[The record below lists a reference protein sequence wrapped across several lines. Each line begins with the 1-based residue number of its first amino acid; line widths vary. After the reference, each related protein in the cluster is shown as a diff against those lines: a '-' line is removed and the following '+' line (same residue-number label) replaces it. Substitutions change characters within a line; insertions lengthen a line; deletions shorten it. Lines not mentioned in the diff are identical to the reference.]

1 MVLAE
6 PISADDPQ
14 ENRGD
19 QSAMGVL
26 PARVRQLAKRLHQ
39 TPQGR
44 EQLGARSPFVA
55 SVLTRKILVGAL
67 LAGALVAGE
76 LAINAASVAQAAIR
90 AERPAPKAANGKV
103 PVSGVT
109 VPAAGFSVDL
119 VPAFMAEQPI
129 GIVTRP
135 DDATVYVIEKQGK
148 IRAWLGTAFAPA
160 PVLDIVR
167 VVDSVNERGLL
178 GLAFHPTRRDV
189 LFVDY
194 TDKRGNVIVSE
205 LPFDGTTADYAKE
218 RRLLNIPKPFN
229 EHNAGTIFFDAAG
242 LLYVAIGDGG
252 GSNDKFNNAQRTDV
266 LLGKILRID
275 PTPLGDKAYQIPKT
289 NPFVA
294 TSLGATPRKGE
305 IFAYG
310 LRNPW
315 QTSLDPV
322 TGDLWIP
329 DVGQARQEEINR
341 MPGGKAGWN
350 FGWKLREGLFG
361 SKPKG
366 AVDPVY
372 NYPHADGRCAVVGG
386 AVYRGKA
393 IGALTGWYVFT
404 DVCQGNVYALK
415 PNGPGWA
422 VVDLGKRASYLTAF
436 GVDNE
441 GELWATSLEG
451 QVYRVV
457 VGS

>member
-1 MVLAE
+1 M
-6 PISADDPQ
+6 
-14 ENRGD
+14 
-19 QSAMGVL
+19 
-26 PARVRQLAKRLHQ
+26 
-39 TPQGR
+39 
-44 EQLGARSPFVA
+44 
-55 SVLTRKILVGAL
+55 L
-67 LAGALVAGE
+67 LSGGMLIIGGGTGSTA
-76 LAINAASVAQAAIR
+76 NAAILG
-90 AERPAPKAANGKV
+90 ERSAPPGANGKV

-109 VPAAGFSVDL
+109 VPPAPFKVKL
-119 VPAFMAEQPI
+119 QPAFTAEQPI

-135 DDATVYVIEKQGK
+135 DDAAVYVIEKQGK

-167 VVDSVNERGLL
+167 LVDSVNERGLL
-178 GLAFHPTRRDV
+178 GLAFHPTKRDV
-189 LFVDY
+189 LYVDY

-205 LPFDGTTADYAKE
+205 LPFDGTSADYAKE
-218 RRLLNIPKPFN
+218 RRLLDIPKPFN
-229 EHNAGTIFFDAAG
+229 EHNAGTIFFDAKG

-275 PTPLGDKAYQIPKT
+275 PTPSGDKAYQIPKT

-294 TSLGATPRKGE
+294 TSIGATPRKGE
-305 IFAYG
+305 VFAYG

-315 QTSLDPV
+315 RASLDAT

-329 DVGQARQEEINR
+329 DVGQARQEEVNR
-341 MPGGKAGWN
+341 MPGGQAGWN
-350 FGWKLREGLFG
+350 FGWKLREGLIG

-366 AVDPVY
+366 SVDPVY

-386 AVYRGKA
+386 SVYRGKA
-393 IGALTGWYVFT
+393 ISGLTGWYVFT

-415 PNGPGWA
+415 PNGANWSA
-422 VVDLGKRASYLTAF
+422 VNLGEHGSYLTAF
-436 GVDNE
+436 GLDND

-451 QVYRVV
+451 QVYKL
-457 VGS
+457 VGA